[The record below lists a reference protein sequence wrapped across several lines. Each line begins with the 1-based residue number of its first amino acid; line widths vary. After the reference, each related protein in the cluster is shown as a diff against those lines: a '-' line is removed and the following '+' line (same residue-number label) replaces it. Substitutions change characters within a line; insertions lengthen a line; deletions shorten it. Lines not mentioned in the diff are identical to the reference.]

1 MFDLEPGKLIVI
13 AIVALIAIPSKDL
26 PRVLR
31 SLGQFT
37 GKMRRMAAEFQG
49 QFMEAMREA
58 ELDDLRKEVGEMRD
72 AVKESVKL
80 DGAFDPMA
88 EARKQITG
96 AIRGD
101 AEAVPKD
108 EDAPTASFETRPSA
122 APQDEDSG
130 LPAASRPFA
139 EEGRHMNEADE
150 AEIEASKAPLIEHLM
165 ELRERLIKALLA
177 FLAMFV
183 LSFFF
188 AKDIYNLLLIPYT
201 QVAGPEARLI
211 YTAPQEYFFTQIKV
225 ALFMAAFLSCP
236 IVLSQIY
243 AFVAPGLYKHERRAF
258 RPYLFATPIFF
269 AFGALVVYFL
279 VMPNLL
285 RFFMGM
291 QQANEPGKA
300 QIELLPRVSE
310 YLSLIMTLVLAFGI
324 VFQLPVVL
332 TLLGQVGI
340 VTSEFLKEKRRYA
353 VVLVFIVA
361 AVLTPPDV
369 FSQLALAVPGVL
381 LYEAS
386 IYAVRMIEKKR
397 AAAQAAASGGS

>member
-1 MFDLEPGKLIVI
+1 
-13 AIVALIAIPSKDL
+13 
-26 PRVLR
+26 
-31 SLGQFT
+31 
-37 GKMRRMAAEFQG
+37 
-49 QFMEAMREA
+49 
-58 ELDDLRKEVGEMRD
+58 
-72 AVKESVKL
+72 
-80 DGAFDPMA
+80 
-88 EARKQITG
+88 
-96 AIRGD
+96 
-101 AEAVPKD
+101 
-108 EDAPTASFETRPSA
+108 
-122 APQDEDSG
+122 
-130 LPAASRPFA
+130 
-139 EEGRHMNEADE
+139 MNEADE
-150 AEIEASKAPLIEHLM
+150 AEIEASKAPLLEHLM

-188 AKDIYNLLLIPYT
+188 AKDIYNLLVIPYT

-225 ALFMAAFLSCP
+225 ALFTAAFLSCP
-236 IVLSQIY
+236 IVFAQIY
-243 AFVAPGLYKHERRAF
+243 AFVAPGLYRHERAAF

-269 AFGALVVYFL
+269 ALGALVVYVL

-285 RFFMGM
+285 RFFIGM

-353 VVLVFIVA
+353 IVLVFIVA
-361 AVLTPPDV
+361 AILTPPDV
-369 FSQLALAVPGVL
+369 FSQLALAVPGIL

-386 IYAVRMIEKKR
+386 IYAVRAIEKKR
-397 AAAQAAASGGS
+397 AAARATT